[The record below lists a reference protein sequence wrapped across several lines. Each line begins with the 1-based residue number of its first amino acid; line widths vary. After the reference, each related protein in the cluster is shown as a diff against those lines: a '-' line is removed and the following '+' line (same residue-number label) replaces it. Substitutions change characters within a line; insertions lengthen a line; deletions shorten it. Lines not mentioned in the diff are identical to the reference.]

1 MSNFTKMTGM
11 LKRLV
16 KGPDN
21 IPTKAWIELTDECN
35 SHCKTCNI
43 WAKTPTP
50 KEELITPD
58 DLYRL
63 FSDPL
68 MSKVDEITNSGG
80 EMSLREDMLECLL
93 AEHRALPNARI
104 VLSTNGTNPIQI
116 AIVVRR
122 LLAEGANVAVG
133 TSIEAIGKEHDSI
146 RGVKDN
152 FGNILILI
160 DLLKQL
166 QDGYGKDRLS
176 IGFGTTLTKY
186 SAPHIDEIK
195 QFAKDNDLYYLI
207 QWAANSS
214 FYGNE
219 DVSFDRSVEREIVS
233 NLDDRFNILRE
244 MWLGYLDGKSIRFKC
259 RALRNFVVIKCNG
272 DVIPCLTWY
281 DFATGNIKEESITD
295 IWTGDKIQAIRDIV
309 IDPCSGCLNSWGTF
323 WSFEHTVY
331 PYLHYYIKHPI
342 KLWRKLNG

>member
-1 MSNFTKMTGM
+1 MSNFTKMYGM

-35 SHCKTCNI
+35 SHCKTCSI
-43 WAKTPTP
+43 WKKPQTH
-50 KEELITPD
+50 KNDLITPD
-58 DLYRL
+58 DIYRL

-104 VLSTNGTNPIQI
+104 VISTNGTKPWEILG
-116 AIVVRR
+116 AVYK
-122 LLAEGANVAVG
+122 LLTVGANVAVG
-133 TSIEAIGKEHDSI
+133 TSIEAVGKEHDSI
-146 RGVKDN
+146 RGVKNN

-160 DLLKQL
+160 DFLKQL
-166 QDGYGKDRLS
+166 QDEYGKDRLS

-186 SAPHIDEIK
+186 SAPHIEEIK
-195 QFAKDNDLYYLI
+195 RFAKDNDLYYLI

-219 DVSFDRSVEREIVS
+219 DMSFDRSVEREIVS

-244 MWLGYLDGKSIRFKC
+244 MWLDYLDGKPIKFKC
-259 RALRNFVVIKCNG
+259 RALRNFVVVRCNG
-272 DVIPCLTWY
+272 DVIPCLGKY
-281 DFATGNIKEESITD
+281 DEVVGNIKRDSISH
-295 IWTGDKIQAIRDIV
+295 IWECIPSSMEWLVGNCK
-309 IDPCSGCLNSWGTF
+309 GCLNSWGTF

-331 PYLHYYIKHPI
+331 PYLYYYIKHPI
-342 KLWRKLNG
+342 KLWRKLIG

>member
-1 MSNFTKMTGM
+1 MCGM

-43 WAKTPTP
+43 WKKTPTP
-50 KEELITPD
+50 KEDLITPD

-80 EMSLREDMLECLL
+80 EMSLREDMLDCLL

-104 VLSTNGTNPIQI
+104 VLSTNGTNPLEV
-116 AIVVRR
+116 ADIVYI
-122 LLAEGANVAVG
+122 LLLEGVNVAVG

-146 RGVKDN
+146 RGVKNN
-152 FGNILILI
+152 FGNILTLI
-160 DLLKQL
+160 DMLKDL
-166 QDGYGKDRLS
+166 QDMYGKDRLS

-186 SAPHIDEIK
+186 SAPHIEEIK

-219 DVSFDRSVEREIVS
+219 DMSFDRSVEREIVS

-244 MWLGYLDGKSIRFKC
+244 MWLDYLDGKSIRFKC
-259 RALRNFVVIKCNG
+259 RALRNFVVVRCNG
-272 DVIPCLTWY
+272 DVIPCLGKY
-281 DFATGNIKEESITD
+281 DQSIGNIKFNSISD
-295 IWTGDKIQAIRDIV
+295 IWDDDQLLLDRKYE
-309 IDPCSGCLNSWGTF
+309 IDECDGCLNSWGTF

-331 PYLHYYIKHPI
+331 PYLYYYIKHPI
-342 KLWRKLNG
+342 KLWRKLRG